1 MSTRHRPGPEC
12 LNSGTRAPS
21 ASPIL
26 AGCVPKLR
34 RGRIRPMR
42 IHYLQHVPFEGIGS
56 IRDWASA
63 RGHSLAG
70 TKMARSP
77 VPHPDAFDFLIVMGG
92 PMNIYQEREHPWLRD
107 EKALISG
114 AIAESK
120 RVLGVCLGAQLV
132 ADVLGGP
139 VTRGE
144 HPEIGW
150 YPVEI
155 TTAGRESAV
164 FSRLPERFDAL
175 HWHGDTFAIPPSAL
189 HVASSAA
196 CANQAFEYG
205 GGRVVGIQFHLE
217 ETHDSLSAL
226 VENAHGELIDGPW
239 ISSAENLL
247 AADAPFEESK
257 RLLFA
262 LLDGM
267 AELAV

>member
-1 MSTRHRPGPEC
+1 M
-12 LNSGTRAPS
+12 
-21 ASPIL
+21 
-26 AGCVPKLR
+26 
-34 RGRIRPMR
+34 
-42 IHYLQHVPFEGIGS
+42 
-56 IRDWASA
+56 
-63 RGHSLAG
+63 AG
-70 TKMARSP
+70 TEIAQSP
-77 VPHPDAFDFLIVMGG
+77 APDPDAFDFLIVMGG